1 MEVEVLKST
10 LGHNTHLWRWLPKHL
25 FIKKISLFQATK
37 TTFLKSHTEF
47 ERLMGIST
55 VSLKNVN
62 NILGART
69 TNKYLFFFLFFFFEK
84 VKYLLKVTSSR
95 EEGRWRKTV
104 RPHIISYHSM
114 CPASKVEYM
123 DVWLGGGDQ
132 YRVKSTMLH
141 HQGLLY
147 CMDRYNTLLSRCIQV
162 SVGGHNGLQCFANSG
177 ANLGEGCDV
186 L

>member
-1 MEVEVLKST
+1 MKGKQRKSKVPQLGASGLIRHSADLVLCLSARVFFFFLNQTAVEVEVLKST

-69 TNKYLFFFLFFFFEK
+69 TNKYLFFSFFFF
-84 VKYLLKVTSSR
+84 LK
-95 EEGRWRKTV
+95 K
-104 RPHIISYHSM
+104 
-114 CPASKVEYM
+114 
-123 DVWLGGGDQ
+123 
-132 YRVKSTMLH
+132 
-141 HQGLLY
+141 
-147 CMDRYNTLLSRCIQV
+147 
-162 SVGGHNGLQCFANSG
+162 
-177 ANLGEGCDV
+177 
-186 L
+186 